1 MRAERKLHDA
11 SEDNPVRAVTA
22 SNYFKLAC
30 PARPPVVESRGVG
43 RLEDFS
49 CADAAHAGS
58 GVAMGNHSRTSPGS
72 ASCEARSAIFPAGV
86 RMIPDSNG
94 TRASIDRDDYLSFA
108 CFFFPC

>member
-1 MRAERKLHDA
+1 MHVPRKRGEVRRGTH
-11 SEDNPVRAVTA
+11 PVP
-22 SNYFKLAC
+22 LM
-30 PARPPVVESRGVG
+30 
-43 RLEDFS
+43 L
-49 CADAAHAGS
+49 GS